1 MPLLEFS
8 IMFSISHSW
17 GVPQQRSPAPMNKMY
32 MICATSQFHCQAVAR
47 HPPNRHRPWKLIIG
61 CDEFIA
67 GNALAPD
74 NRRKTMVLSFSFVE
88 LGQVALSC
96 GSAWM
101 IPVVMRTST
110 INQVDG
116 GMSNVMRVFLRR
128 LLLGPEGLAT
138 VGVPLLINGQHT
150 MLFASVAAMLAD
162 GDGHRQVWNWRG
174 AGSLKPCFVHF
185 NTWKKDQGEMACIN
199 LICIPR
205 SLLHTMCEH
214 SDRVL
219 VFRLAFR
226 FYVDLPCNRNVM
238 CVCVCE
244 RSSSP
249 L

>member
-1 MPLLEFS
+1 
-8 IMFSISHSW
+8 
-17 GVPQQRSPAPMNKMY
+17 
-32 MICATSQFHCQAVAR
+32 MICATSQFHRKAAAR
-47 HPPNRHRPWKLIIG
+47 HPPNRNRPWKLIIG
-61 CDEFIA
+61 WDEFTP
-67 GNALAPD
+67 GNALSPD
-74 NRRKTMVLSFSFVE
+74 NHRKTMVVSFSFVE

-96 GSAWM
+96 GSAWV
-101 IPVVMRTST
+101 IPVVMRTSV

-185 NTWKKDQGEMACIN
+185 NTWKKDQ
-199 LICIPR
+199 
-205 SLLHTMCEH
+205 CEH
-214 SDRVL
+214 SDRML
-219 VFRLAFR
+219 VFRLVFR
-226 FYVDLPCNRNVM
+226 FYVDLPCNCNVM

-244 RSSSP
+244 RISSP